1 MINSI
6 DTGSQVCA
14 LLKWSPFDKKLLSG
28 HGYAE
33 NQLCLWKYPT
43 MVRIKE
49 LKGHSSC
56 ALHMT
61 TSPAGTLVTSA
72 GDDETIRIWNV
83 FSDEK
88 G

>member
-1 MINSI
+1 
-6 DTGSQVCA
+6 
-14 LLKWSPFDKKLLSG
+14 
-28 HGYAE
+28 
-33 NQLCLWKYPT
+33 